1 MKALDV
7 AQSSFGSA
15 ILSAPSLLRIAI
27 PSWRAI
33 GIQYRPA
40 PVEETASLSREE
52 IQSLFQGELSPNAR
66 RRQSLTDWEQ
76 QEKSLADRMR
86 RALYPDQPDDY

>member
-15 ILSAPSLLRIAI
+15 IFSAPSFLRIAI

-33 GIQYRPA
+33 GIQYQPE
-40 PVEETASLSREE
+40 PVEEGTSLSREE
-52 IQSLFQGELSPNAR
+52 IQSLFRGELNPNAGK
-66 RRQSLTDWEQ
+66 RQNLTDWEQ
-76 QEKSLADRMR
+76 QEQSLADRMR
-86 RALYPDQPDDY
+86 RALYPDQPGDH

>member
-1 MKALDV
+1 
-7 AQSSFGSA
+7 
-15 ILSAPSLLRIAI
+15 
-27 PSWRAI
+27 
-33 GIQYRPA
+33 
-40 PVEETASLSREE
+40 VEETASLSREE